1 MNYDNEYST
10 FVSFIVQEY
19 RWQLVATCTHVRLL
33 KGRLVG
39 CIKETYSVQC
49 LLLIHVNRLP
59 SKSGSQ
65 SFNELVPST
74 GIKHEYVYHEGRKKE
89 IFPGG
94 KY

>member
-1 MNYDNEYST
+1 M
-10 FVSFIVQEY
+10 
-19 RWQLVATCTHVRLL
+19 ATCTHVRLL

-65 SFNELVPST
+65 SFNELACSNT
-74 GIKHEYVYHEGRKKE
+74 GIKHEYVYHEDRKKKE
-89 IFPGG
+89 IFADVIRR
-94 KY
+94 